1 MNTRKSKAKV
11 KNFLIILENVC
22 SSTIV
27 MGRLV
32 EKLSPYID
40 APKKWHAEAVNITTN
55 IKVKVDF
62 TLLPLSVTNVETWK
76 CLVNEYAKGR
86 YEMILGRYILA

>member
-1 MNTRKSKAKV
+1 
-11 KNFLIILENVC
+11 
-22 SSTIV
+22 

-62 TLLPLSVTNVETWK
+62 TLLVKRNECRDVEMS
-76 CLVNEYAKGR
+76 CG
-86 YEMILGRYILA
+86 